1 MKLSLRGEYA
11 LRALIELAEA
21 KENEIVPIQLISTR
35 QQIPKRFLEQILND
49 LRSGDFVE
57 SKRGIAGGYRLAR
70 PAQEVSLSEVIQHI
84 EGVFQTSAQ
93 AGTQQPRLQ
102 PGALEAQKAILN
114 VMKEAQA
121 AATVVLE
128 AITLQD
134 LLERTHQLRNLDQ
147 SADYAI

>member
-21 KENEIVPIQLISTR
+21 KEDDIVPIQLISQR

-57 SKRGIAGGYRLAR
+57 SKRGIAGGYRLGR
-70 PAQEVSLSEVIQHI
+70 PAQDISLSEVVQHI
-84 EGVFQTSAQ
+84 EGVFLPTTS
-93 AGTQQPRLQ
+93 GSQQPRLQ
-102 PGALEAQKAILN
+102 PGALEAQKAIHN
-114 VMKEAQA
+114 TIKEAQD
-121 AATVVLE
+121 AATKVLE
-128 AITLQD
+128 SITLQD
-134 LLERTHQLRNLDQ
+134 LLERTHQLRDLEQ